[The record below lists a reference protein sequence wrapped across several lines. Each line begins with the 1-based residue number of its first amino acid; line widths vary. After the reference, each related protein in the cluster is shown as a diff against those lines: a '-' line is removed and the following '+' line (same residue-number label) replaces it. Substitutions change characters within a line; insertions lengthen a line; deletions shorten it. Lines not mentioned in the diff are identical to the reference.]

1 MATTP
6 KPDKKPKYNSSK
18 PFEWIDSQWEKFM
31 TEQKE
36 HKAIIKQL
44 RDDLVTCNQHFQ
56 KQRDDVLELTM
67 KNAELRDRLIDS
79 GDEDWLESHD
89 RWMRLNTLT
98 HTTPNNMELGKKV
111 RTMVWKEND
120 QDN

>member
-1 MATTP
+1 MGTTP